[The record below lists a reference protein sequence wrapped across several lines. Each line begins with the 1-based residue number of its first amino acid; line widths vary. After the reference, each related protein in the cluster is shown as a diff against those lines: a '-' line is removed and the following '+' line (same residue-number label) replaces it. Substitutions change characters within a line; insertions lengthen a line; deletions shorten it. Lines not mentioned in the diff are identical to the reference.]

1 MIEDW
6 QYSQYYHSSAKHIA
20 STSTMSLFKKRL
32 DEDEAYRKAVDLI
45 ICSGFTE
52 AQRVAYLEKLG
63 IFH

>member
-6 QYSQYYHSSAKHIA
+6 QYLQYYHKSAKYVA
-20 STSTMSLFKKRL
+20 STSSVGLFRKRL
-32 DEDEAYRKAVDLI
+32 EEDKAYRKAVDLI

-52 AQRVAYLEKLG
+52 AQRVSYLESLG